1 MTQLDR
7 RRARRRRSVAA
18 AAPDWL
24 SLPAPMRHAT
34 LFASI
39 RHAVLAFFAAAGIL
53 GFPVA
58 AAAHDPGLSSLEL
71 HVGPSDI
78 VADLS
83 MAAAD
88 AATLIGSDADG
99 ARLGAF
105 ALQTIDLQVDGRQ
118 LEGLVDDIAWQEGN
132 AIRVRLRYVRTP
144 GSRLAIRSVVAS
156 RLARGHRQ
164 LLSIRKD
171 DDALLAQR
179 MLDAN
184 TDGVG
189 DLGLSSASAGTTLQF
204 FVLGI
209 HHIVGGYDHLLFLG
223 ALLLVAR
230 GVRDVVTT
238 LTAFTVAHSLTLM
251 LAVTGVVNVPAR
263 IVEPLIAASIV
274 YVGLEN
280 LLRQQ
285 PPPRW
290 KLTFGFGLIH
300 GFGFAGALRDLGVG
314 SSGLAVGLPLGSF
327 NLGVEAGQIAV
338 ALVALPLLWALRAQP
353 ALSTRFTPGCSVLVV
368 FAGGYWLIERML
380 A

>member
-1 MTQLDR
+1 
-7 RRARRRRSVAA
+7 
-18 AAPDWL
+18 
-24 SLPAPMRHAT
+24 MRHAT
-34 LFASI
+34 LSTSI
-39 RHAVLAFFAAAGIL
+39 RNAVLAFVAAAGLL

-58 AAAHDPGLSSLEL
+58 AVAHDPGLSALEL
-71 HVGPSDI
+71 RLSRSEI

-83 MAAAD
+83 IAAAD
-88 AATLIGSDADG
+88 AAALVGSDADV
-99 ARLGAF
+99 ARLGSLL
-105 ALQTIDLQVDGRQ
+105 LQAIDLQIDGHQ
-118 LEGLVDDIAWQEGN
+118 LEGLVDDIASEEGN

-144 GSRLAIRSVVAS
+144 GSQLAVRSVVAS

-164 LLSIRKD
+164 LLSIRND
-171 DDALLAQR
+171 DGSLLAQR

-184 TDGVG
+184 TDAVG
-189 DLGLSSASAGTTLQF
+189 DLVLSSSRADTALQF
-204 FVLGI
+204 FGLGI
-209 HHIVGGYDHLLFLG
+209 HHILGGYDHLLFLG

-238 LTAFTVAHSLTLM
+238 LTAFTIAHSLTLG
-251 LAVTGVVNVPAR
+251 LAVTGVVNVPAH

-285 PPPRW
+285 PPARW

-300 GFGFAGALRDLGVG
+300 GFGFAGALRELGIG
-314 SSGLAVGLPLGSF
+314 SSGIAVALPLGSF

-338 ALVALPLLWALRAQP
+338 ALVALPLLRTLQAQP
-353 ALSTRFTPGCSVLVV
+353 ALSTRLTSVCSILVV
-368 FAGGYWLIERML
+368 LAGGYWLIERIL

>member
-1 MTQLDR
+1 
-7 RRARRRRSVAA
+7 
-18 AAPDWL
+18 
-24 SLPAPMRHAT
+24 MRHRT
-34 LFASI
+34 LLASI
-39 RHAVLAFFAAAGIL
+39 RHAVLAFFAAAVIL

-58 AAAHDPGLSSLEL
+58 AVAHDPGLSSLEL
-71 HVGPSDI
+71 RVGPSDI

-88 AATLIGSDADG
+88 AAVLIGSEADV
-99 ARLGAF
+99 AALGSL
-105 ALQTIDLQVDGRQ
+105 ALQAIDLQIDGRR
-118 LEGLVDDIAWQEGN
+118 LDGLVDDIARQEDT
-132 AIRVRLRYVRTP
+132 IRVRLRYVRTP
-144 GSRLAIRSVVAS
+144 GSRLAVRSVVAS

-164 LLSIRKD
+164 LLSIRNG
-171 DDALLAQR
+171 DDALLAQG

-184 TDGVG
+184 TDGIG
-189 DLGLSSASAGTTLQF
+189 NLGLSSTRAETTIQF

-209 HHIVGGYDHLLFLG
+209 EHILGGYDHLLFLG

-238 LTAFTVAHSLTLM
+238 LTAFTVAHSLTLG

-280 LLRQQ
+280 LLRRQ
-285 PPPRW
+285 PPSRW

-300 GFGFAGALRDLGVG
+300 GFGFAGALRELGIG
-314 SSGLAVGLPLGSF
+314 SSGVAVALPLGSF

-338 ALVALPLLWALRAQP
+338 ALVTLPLLWALRAQP
-353 ALSTRFTPGCSVLVV
+353 ALSTRLTSGCSVLVV
-368 FAGGYWLIERML
+368 LAGGYWLIERML

>member
-1 MTQLDR
+1 M
-7 RRARRRRSVAA
+7 
-18 AAPDWL
+18 
-24 SLPAPMRHAT
+24 
-34 LFASI
+34 
-39 RHAVLAFFAAAGIL
+39 RHAVLALFAAAGIL

-58 AAAHDPGLSSLEL
+58 AVAHDPGLSSLEVR
-71 HVGPSDI
+71 VGPGDI

-88 AATLIGSDADG
+88 AAALVGSDADV
-99 ARLGAF
+99 ARLGSF
-105 ALQTIDLQVDGRQ
+105 ALQTIDLQIDGRR
-118 LEGLVDDIAWQEGN
+118 LEGLVDDIASQEGN

-144 GSRLAIRSVVAS
+144 GSRLAVRSVVAS

-164 LLSIRKD
+164 LLTIRND
-171 DDALLAQR
+171 DDSLLAQG

-189 DLGLSSASAGTTLQF
+189 DLGLSSTRAETTLQF

-209 HHIVGGYDHLLFLG
+209 HHILGGYDHLLFLG

-238 LTAFTVAHSLTLM
+238 LTAFTVAHSLTLG
-251 LAVTGVVNVPAR
+251 LAVTGVVNVPPH

-290 KLTFGFGLIH
+290 RLTFGFGLIH
-300 GFGFAGALRDLGVG
+300 GFGFAGALRELGIG
-314 SSGLAVGLPLGSF
+314 SSGLAVALPLGSF

-338 ALVALPLLWALRAQP
+338 ALVTLPLFWALRARP
-353 ALSTRFTPGCSVLVV
+353 ALSVRLTTACSVLVV
-368 FAGGYWLIERML
+368 LAGGYWLIDRIF

>member
-1 MTQLDR
+1 
-7 RRARRRRSVAA
+7 
-18 AAPDWL
+18 
-24 SLPAPMRHAT
+24 
-34 LFASI
+34 
-39 RHAVLAFFAAAGIL
+39 
-53 GFPVA
+53 
-58 AAAHDPGLSSLEL
+58 
-71 HVGPSDI
+71 
-78 VADLS
+78 

-88 AATLIGSDADG
+88 AAALVGSGTDV
-99 ARLGAF
+99 ARLGSF
-105 ALQTIDLQVDGRQ
+105 ALQAIDLQIDGRR
-118 LEGLVDDIAWQEGN
+118 LEGLVDDIAWQEGD
-132 AIRVRLRYVRTP
+132 ATRVRVRYVRTP
-144 GSRLAIRSVVAS
+144 GSRLAVRSAIAN

-164 LLSIRKD
+164 LLSIRRD
-171 DDALLAQR
+171 DNSLLVQR

-189 DLGLSSASAGTTLQF
+189 DLGLASTRADTTLQF

-209 HHIVGGYDHLLFLG
+209 HHILGGYDHLLFLG

-230 GVRDVVTT
+230 GVRGVVTT
-238 LTAFTVAHSLTLM
+238 LTAFTVAHSLTLG
-251 LAVTGVVNVPAR
+251 LAVTGVVTMPAR

-300 GFGFAGALRDLGVG
+300 GFGFAGALRELGIG
-314 SSGLAVGLPLGSF
+314 SSGLAVALPLGSF

-338 ALVALPLLWALRAQP
+338 ALATLPLLWALRAQP
-353 ALSTRFTPGCSVLVV
+353 ALSIRVTSACSILVV
-368 FAGGYWLIERML
+368 FAGSCWLIERMF

>member
-1 MTQLDR
+1 
-7 RRARRRRSVAA
+7 
-18 AAPDWL
+18 
-24 SLPAPMRHAT
+24 MRHPT

-39 RHAVLAFFAAAGIL
+39 RHGVLASFAAAVIL

-58 AAAHDPGLSSLEL
+58 AVAHDPGLSSLEL
-71 HVGPSDI
+71 RVGPSDI

-88 AATLIGSDADG
+88 AAVLVGSEADV
-99 ARLGAF
+99 APLGSF
-105 ALQTIDLQVDGRQ
+105 ALQAIDLQIDGRR
-118 LEGLVDDIAWQEGN
+118 LDGLVDDIARQEGT
-132 AIRVRLRYVRTP
+132 IRVRLRYVRTP
-144 GSRLAIRSVVAS
+144 GSRLAVRSVVAS

-171 DDALLAQR
+171 DDSLLAHG
-179 MLDAN
+179 MLDSN
-184 TDGVG
+184 TDGIG
-189 DLGLSSASAGTTLQF
+189 DLGLSSARADTTLQF

-209 HHIVGGYDHLLFLG
+209 EHILGGYDHLLFLG

-238 LTAFTVAHSLTLM
+238 LTAFTVAHSLTLG

-300 GFGFAGALRDLGVG
+300 GFGFAGALRELGIG
-314 SSGLAVGLPLGSF
+314 SSGLAVALPLGSF

-338 ALVALPLLWALRAQP
+338 ALVTLPLLWALRAQP
-353 ALSTRFTPGCSVLVV
+353 ALSTRLTSGCSVLVV
-368 FAGGYWLIERML
+368 LAGGYWLIERML

>member
-1 MTQLDR
+1 
-7 RRARRRRSVAA
+7 
-18 AAPDWL
+18 
-24 SLPAPMRHAT
+24 MRHAT

-39 RHAVLAFFAAAGIL
+39 RHGVLAFFAAAGIL

-58 AAAHDPGLSSLEL
+58 AVAHDPGLSSLEL
-71 HVGPSDI
+71 RVGPSDI

-88 AATLIGSDADG
+88 AAALVGSDADV
-99 ARLGAF
+99 ARLGSF
-105 ALQTIDLQVDGRQ
+105 ALQAIDLQIDGRR
-118 LEGLVDDIAWQEGN
+118 LDGLVDDIARQEGN

-144 GSRLAIRSVVAS
+144 GSRLAVRSVVAS

-171 DDALLAQR
+171 DDSLLAQG

-189 DLGLSSASAGTTLQF
+189 DLGLSSTRADTTLQF

-209 HHIVGGYDHLLFLG
+209 HHILGGYDHLLFLG

-238 LTAFTVAHSLTLM
+238 LTAFTVAHSLTLG

-300 GFGFAGALRDLGVG
+300 GFGFAGALRELGIG
-314 SSGLAVGLPLGSF
+314 SSGLAVALPLGSF

-338 ALVALPLLWALRAQP
+338 ALVTLPLLWALRAQP
-353 ALSTRFTPGCSVLVV
+353 ALSTRLTSACSVLVV
-368 FAGGYWLIERML
+368 LAGGYWLIERML

>member
-7 RRARRRRSVAA
+7 RRRAA
-18 AAPDWL
+18 GGRL
-24 SLPAPMRHAT
+24 RY
-34 LFASI
+34 
-39 RHAVLAFFAAAGIL
+39 AVLVFFAAAGIL
-53 GFPVA
+53 GLPVTTV
-58 AAAHDPGLSSLEL
+58 AHDPGLSSLEL
-71 HVGPSDI
+71 RVGPSDI
-78 VADLS
+78 VAELS

-88 AATLIGSDADG
+88 AAALVGSDADG
-99 ARLGAF
+99 ARLGSI
-105 ALQTIDLQVDGRQ
+105 ALQAIDLQIDGRP
-118 LEGLVDDIAWQEGN
+118 LEGLVDDIASEEGN

-144 GSRLAIRSVVAS
+144 GSRLAVRSLFAS

-171 DDALLAQR
+171 DDSLLAQR

-184 TDGVG
+184 TDGIG
-189 DLGLSSASAGTTLQF
+189 DLGLSSTRAGTTLQF

-209 HHIVGGYDHLLFLG
+209 HHILGGYDHLLFLG
-223 ALLLVAR
+223 ALLLVTR
-230 GVRDVVTT
+230 SVRDAVTT
-238 LTAFTVAHSLTLM
+238 LTAFTVAHSLTLG
-251 LAVTGVVNVPAR
+251 LAVTGVVNVPPR

-274 YVGLEN
+274 YVGVEN

-300 GFGFAGALRDLGVG
+300 GFGFAGALRELGIG
-314 SSGLAVGLPLGSF
+314 SSGLAVALPLGSF

-338 ALVALPLLWALRAQP
+338 ALVTLPLLWALRAQP
-353 ALSTRFTPGCSVLVV
+353 ALSTRLTSACSALVV
-368 FAGGYWLIERML
+368 LAGGYWLIERML

>member
-1 MTQLDR
+1 
-7 RRARRRRSVAA
+7 
-18 AAPDWL
+18 
-24 SLPAPMRHAT
+24 MRHAT
-34 LFASI
+34 LLESV
-39 RHAVLAFFAAAGIL
+39 RKAVLAFVAAAGLL

-58 AAAHDPGLSSLEL
+58 AVAHDPGLSALEL
-71 HVGPSDI
+71 RLGPGDI

-83 MAAAD
+83 IAAAD
-88 AATLIGSDADG
+88 AAALVGSDADV
-99 ARLGAF
+99 ARIGSF
-105 ALQTIDLQVDGRQ
+105 ALQAIDLQVDGRQ
-118 LEGLVDDIAWQEGN
+118 LEGLVDDIASEEGN

-144 GSRLAIRSVVAS
+144 GSQLEVRSVVAS

-164 LLSIRKD
+164 LLSIRND
-171 DDALLAQR
+171 DGSLLAQR

-184 TDGVG
+184 TDVVG
-189 DLGLSSASAGTTLQF
+189 DLVLSSSRADTALQF

-209 HHIVGGYDHLLFLG
+209 HHILGGYDHLLFVG

-238 LTAFTVAHSLTLM
+238 LTAFTVAHSLTLG
-251 LAVTGVVNVPAR
+251 LAVTGVVNVPAH
-263 IVEPLIAASIV
+263 IIEPLIAASIV

-300 GFGFAGALRDLGVG
+300 GFGFAGALRELGIG
-314 SSGLAVGLPLGSF
+314 SSGLAVALPLGSF

-338 ALVALPLLWALRAQP
+338 ALVALPLLRALQAQT
-353 ALSTRFTPGCSVLVV
+353 ALSTRLTSACSILVV
-368 FAGGYWLIERML
+368 LAGGYWLIERIL

>member
-1 MTQLDR
+1 
-7 RRARRRRSVAA
+7 
-18 AAPDWL
+18 
-24 SLPAPMRHAT
+24 MRHAT
-34 LFASI
+34 VPASI
-39 RHAVLAFFAAAGIL
+39 RHAALAIFAAAGIL

-71 HVGPSDI
+71 HVRVNDI

-88 AATLIGSDADG
+88 AAALVGSDAEV
-99 ARLGAF
+99 ARLGSF
-105 ALQTIDLQVDGRQ
+105 ALQAIDLQIDGRQ
-118 LEGLVDDIAWQEGN
+118 LEGRVDDIASEEGN

-144 GSRLAIRSVVAS
+144 GSRLAVRSGFAG

-164 LLSIRKD
+164 LLSIRKE
-171 DDALLAQR
+171 DDALVAQR

-184 TDGVG
+184 TDAVR
-189 DLGLSSASAGTTLQF
+189 DLGLSSTRADTAFQF

-209 HHIVGGYDHLLFLG
+209 QHILDGYDHLLFLG
-223 ALLLVAR
+223 ALLLVAP
-230 GVRDVVTT
+230 GVRGVVTT
-238 LTAFTVAHSLTLM
+238 LTAFTIAHSLTLG

-280 LLRQQ
+280 LLRRQ

-290 KLTFGFGLIH
+290 RLTFAFGLIH
-300 GFGFAGALRDLGVG
+300 GFGFAGALQELGIG
-314 SSGLAVGLPLGSF
+314 SSGLAVALPLGSF

-338 ALVALPLLWALRAQP
+338 ALVALPLLWALRVQP
-353 ALSTRFTPGCSVLVV
+353 ALSTRLTSACSVLIVL
-368 FAGGYWLIERML
+368 AGGYWLIERMI

>member
-1 MTQLDR
+1 M
-7 RRARRRRSVAA
+7 
-18 AAPDWL
+18 
-24 SLPAPMRHAT
+24 
-34 LFASI
+34 
-39 RHAVLAFFAAAGIL
+39 
-53 GFPVA
+53 
-58 AAAHDPGLSSLEL
+58 
-71 HVGPSDI
+71 GPSDI

-88 AATLIGSDADG
+88 AAALVGSDADVG
-99 ARLGAF
+99 RLGSF
-105 ALQTIDLQVDGRQ
+105 ALQAIDLQIDGRQ
-118 LEGLVDDIAWQEGN
+118 LEGLVDGIAWQEGN

-144 GSRLAIRSVVAS
+144 GSRLAVRSLLAR

-171 DDALLAQR
+171 DDSLLVQG

-189 DLGLSSASAGTTLQF
+189 DLGVSSTRAETALHF
-204 FVLGI
+204 FVSGI

-230 GVRDVVTT
+230 GARDVVTT
-238 LTAFTVAHSLTLM
+238 LTAFTVAHSLTLG
-251 LAVTGVVNVPAR
+251 LAVTGVVNLPAR

-300 GFGFAGALRDLGVG
+300 GFGFAGALRELGIG
-314 SSGLAVGLPLGSF
+314 SSGLAAALPLGSF

-338 ALVALPLLWALRAQP
+338 ALVTLPLLWALRAQP
-353 ALSTRFTPGCSVLVV
+353 ALSIRLTSACSVVV
-368 FAGGYWLIERML
+368 VVAGGYWLIERML
-380 A
+380 P

>member
-1 MTQLDR
+1 
-7 RRARRRRSVAA
+7 
-18 AAPDWL
+18 
-24 SLPAPMRHAT
+24 MRHAT
-34 LFASI
+34 LFAPM
-39 RHAVLAFFAAAGIL
+39 RHAVLALVAAAGIL
-53 GFPVA
+53 GFPGTAV
-58 AAAHDPGLSSLEL
+58 AHDPGLSSLDL
-71 HVGPSDI
+71 RVSQSDV
-78 VADLS
+78 VAELS

-88 AATLIGSDADG
+88 AAALGGPAADV
-99 ARLGAF
+99 ARLGSI
-105 ALQTIDLQVDGRQ
+105 ALQAIDLQIDGRR
-118 LEGLVDDIAWQEGN
+118 LEGLVDDIASQDGN

-144 GSRLAIRSVVAS
+144 GARLSVRSAVAS

-164 LLSIRKD
+164 LLSIRND
-171 DDALLAQR
+171 DDSLLAQR
-179 MLDAN
+179 MLDGN

-189 DLGLSSASAGTTLQF
+189 DLGLSSTRADTTLQF

-230 GVRDVVTT
+230 GVRDVVAT
-238 LTAFTVAHSLTLM
+238 LTAFTVAHSLTLG
-251 LAVTGVVNVPAR
+251 LAATGVVNVPAR

-285 PPPRW
+285 PTLRW

-300 GFGFAGALRDLGVG
+300 GFGFAGALRELGIG
-314 SSGLAVGLPLGSF
+314 SSGLAVALPLGSF

-338 ALVALPLLWALRAQP
+338 ALVTLPLLWALRAQP
-353 ALSTRFTPGCSVLVV
+353 ALNTRLTSAGSVLVV
-368 FAGGYWLIERML
+368 LAGGYWLIERML

>member
-7 RRARRRRSVAA
+7 RRHS
-18 AAPDWL
+18 P
-24 SLPAPMRHAT
+24 PAT
-34 LFASI
+34 LLASL
-39 RHAVLAFFAAAGIL
+39 RHAVLAFLAATGIL

-58 AAAHDPGLSSLEL
+58 ALAHDPGLSSLEL
-71 HVGPSDI
+71 RVGASDI
-78 VADLS
+78 VADLT

-88 AATLIGSDADG
+88 AAALVGSGADA
-99 ARLGAF
+99 ARLGPF
-105 ALQTIDLQVDGRQ
+105 ALQAIDLQIDGRR
-118 LEGLVDDIAWQEGN
+118 LEGLIDDIARQEGN

-144 GSRLAIRSVVAS
+144 GSRLAVRSVVAS

-164 LLSIRKD
+164 LLSIRS
-171 DDALLAQR
+171 DDAALLVQR

-184 TDGVG
+184 TDGVS
-189 DLGLSSASAGTTLQF
+189 DLGLASTRADTTLQF

-209 HHIVGGYDHLLFLG
+209 HHILGGYDHLLFLG

-238 LTAFTVAHSLTLM
+238 LTAFTVAHSLTLG
-251 LAVTGVVNVPAR
+251 LAVTGVVNVPPR

-280 LLRQQ
+280 LLRQR

-300 GFGFAGALRDLGVG
+300 GFGFAGALRELGIG
-314 SSGLAVGLPLGSF
+314 SSGLAVALPLGSF
-327 NLGVEAGQIAV
+327 NLGVEAGQIVV
-338 ALVALPLLWALRAQP
+338 ALMTVPLLWALRARP
-353 ALSTRFTPGCSVLVV
+353 ALSIRLTTACSVLVV
-368 FAGGYWLIERML
+368 IAGGYWLIDRMF

>member
-1 MTQLDR
+1 M
-7 RRARRRRSVAA
+7 AA
-18 AAPDWL
+18 
-24 SLPAPMRHAT
+24 
-34 LFASI
+34 
-39 RHAVLAFFAAAGIL
+39 V
-53 GFPVA
+53 
-58 AAAHDPGLSSLEL
+58 AHDPGLSSLEL
-71 HVGPSDI
+71 RVGPSEI

-88 AATLIGSDADG
+88 AAAIVGSDADV
-99 ARLGAF
+99 ARLGSF
-105 ALQTIDLQVDGRQ
+105 ALQAIDLQIDGRQ
-118 LEGLVDDIAWQEGN
+118 LEGLVDDIAWREGN

-144 GSRLAIRSVVAS
+144 GSRLAVRSVVAS

-171 DDALLAQR
+171 DDSLLAQG

-189 DLGLSSASAGTTLQF
+189 DLGLASSRADTTLQF
-204 FVLGI
+204 FVLGV

-238 LTAFTVAHSLTLM
+238 LTAFTVAHSLTLG

-300 GFGFAGALRDLGVG
+300 GFGFAGALRELGIG
-314 SSGLAVGLPLGSF
+314 SSGLAVALPLGSF

-338 ALVALPLLWALRAQP
+338 ALVTLPLLWALRAQP
-353 ALSTRFTPGCSVLVV
+353 ALSIRLTSAGSVLVV
-368 FAGGYWLIERML
+368 FAGGYWLIERMF

>member
-7 RRARRRRSVAA
+7 RRPSAGGQLRS
-18 AAPDWL
+18 
-24 SLPAPMRHAT
+24 
-34 LFASI
+34 
-39 RHAVLAFFAAAGIL
+39 AVLAFVAAAGIL
-53 GFPVA
+53 GSPVA
-58 AAAHDPGLSSLEL
+58 AVAHDPGLSSLAL
-71 HVGPSDI
+71 RVGPSEI
-78 VADLS
+78 VAELT

-88 AATLIGSDADG
+88 AAALAGVDADV
-99 ARLGAF
+99 ARLGSF
-105 ALQTIDLQVDGRQ
+105 ALQAIDLQIDGRR
-118 LEGLVDDIAWQEGN
+118 LEGLVADIASQEGN
-132 AIRVRLRYVRTP
+132 AIRVRLRYARTP
-144 GSRLAIRSVVAS
+144 GSRLAVHSVVAS
-156 RLARGHRQ
+156 RVARGHRQ
-164 LLSIRKD
+164 LLSIRND
-171 DDALLAQR
+171 DDSLLAQR

-189 DLGLSSASAGTTLQF
+189 DLGLSSTRADTTLQF

-238 LTAFTVAHSLTLM
+238 LTAFTVAHSLTLG
-251 LAVTGVVNVPAR
+251 LAVTGVVNVPAG

-280 LLRQQ
+280 LFRQQ

-300 GFGFAGALRDLGVG
+300 GFGFAGALRELGIG
-314 SSGLAVGLPLGSF
+314 SSGLAVALPLGSF

-353 ALSTRFTPGCSVLVV
+353 ALSPRLTSACSVLVV
-368 FAGGYWLIERML
+368 LAGGYWLIERML
-380 A
+380 V

>member
-7 RRARRRRSVAA
+7 RRPAAGGQLRS
-18 AAPDWL
+18 
-24 SLPAPMRHAT
+24 
-34 LFASI
+34 
-39 RHAVLAFFAAAGIL
+39 AVLAFLTATGLI

-71 HVGPSDI
+71 RVGSSDI

-88 AATLIGSDADG
+88 AAAVVGPGADL
-99 ARLGAF
+99 ARLGPF
-105 ALQTIDLQVDGRQ
+105 ALQAIDLQIDGRR

-132 AIRVRLRYVRTP
+132 AIRVRLRYGRTA
-144 GSRLAIRSVVAS
+144 GSRLAARSVVAS

-171 DDALLAQR
+171 DDSLLAQG

-189 DLGLSSASAGTTLQF
+189 DLGLSSTRAETTRQF
-204 FVLGI
+204 FLLGI
-209 HHIVGGYDHLLFLG
+209 HHIVSGYDHLLFLG

-230 GVRDVVTT
+230 GVRDAVTT
-238 LTAFTVAHSLTLM
+238 LTAFTIAHSVTLG

-280 LLRQQ
+280 LFRRQ
-285 PPPRW
+285 PSSRW

-300 GFGFAGALRDLGVG
+300 GFGFAGALRALGIG
-314 SSGLAVGLPLGSF
+314 SSGLAVALPLGSF

-338 ALVALPLLWALRAQP
+338 ALTTLPLVWALRARP
-353 ALSTRFTPGCSVLVV
+353 ALSIRLTSACSVLVV
-368 FAGGYWLIERML
+368 LAGGYWLIERMV

>member
-7 RRARRRRSVAA
+7 RRLSAGGRLRS
-18 AAPDWL
+18 
-24 SLPAPMRHAT
+24 
-34 LFASI
+34 
-39 RHAVLAFFAAAGIL
+39 AVLAFFAAAGIL

-58 AAAHDPGLSSLEL
+58 AVAHDPGLSSLEL
-71 HVGPSDI
+71 RVGPNDI

-88 AATLIGSDADG
+88 VAALVGSDADV
-99 ARLGAF
+99 ARLGPF
-105 ALQTIDLQVDGRQ
+105 ALQTIDLQIDGRH
-118 LEGLVDDIAWQEGN
+118 LEGVVDDIAWQEGS

-144 GSRLAIRSVVAS
+144 GSRLSVRSVVAS

-171 DDALLAQR
+171 DDALLAQG

-184 TDGVG
+184 TDGFG
-189 DLGLSSASAGTTLQF
+189 DLGLLSTGADTTLQF
-204 FVLGI
+204 FGLGI
-209 HHIVGGYDHLLFLG
+209 HHILSGYDHLLFLA

-238 LTAFTVAHSLTLM
+238 LTAFTVAHSLTLA
-251 LAVTGVVNVPAR
+251 LAATGVVNVPPR

-285 PPPRW
+285 PSTRW
-290 KLTFGFGLIH
+290 RLTFGFGLIH
-300 GFGFAGALRDLGVG
+300 GFGFAGALRELGIG
-314 SSGLAVGLPLGSF
+314 SSGLAVALPLGSF
-327 NLGVEAGQIAV
+327 NLGVEAGQFAV
-338 ALVALPLLWALRAQP
+338 ALVVLPLFWALRSQS
-353 ALSTRFTPGCSVLVV
+353 ALSIRLTSACSVLVV
-368 FAGGYWLIERML
+368 FVGGYWLIDRMF

>member
-1 MTQLDR
+1 MTR
-7 RRARRRRSVAA
+7 FV
-18 AAPDWL
+18 
-24 SLPAPMRHAT
+24 
-34 LFASI
+34 
-39 RHAVLAFFAAAGIL
+39 AFFAAAGIL
-53 GFPVA
+53 LGLPA
-58 AAAHDPGLSSLEL
+58 AAVAHDPGLSSLEL
-71 HVGPSDI
+71 RLGPSEI

-88 AATLIGSDADG
+88 AAALVGPGADG
-99 ARLGAF
+99 ARLGAV
-105 ALQTIDLQVDGRQ
+105 ALEAIELRVDGRP
-118 LEGLVDDIAWQEGN
+118 LAGLVDDVAPQEGN

-144 GSRLAIRSVVAS
+144 GSRLAVRSVVAS
-156 RLARGHRQ
+156 RLPRGHRQ

-171 DDALLAQR
+171 DDSLLAQR

-184 TDGVG
+184 TDGAG
-189 DLGLSSASAGTTLQF
+189 DVGLSSTRADTMRQF
-204 FVLGI
+204 FVLGVQ
-209 HHIVGGYDHLLFLG
+209 HIVGGYDHLLFLG

-238 LTAFTVAHSLTLM
+238 LTAFTVAHSLTLG

-285 PPPRW
+285 PPTRW

-300 GFGFAGALRDLGVG
+300 GFGFAGALRELGIG
-314 SSGLAVGLPLGSF
+314 SSGLAVALPLGSF

-338 ALVALPLLWALRAQP
+338 ALMALPLLWALRAQP
-353 ALSTRFTPGCSVLVV
+353 ALSIRLTSACSVLVV
-368 FAGGYWLIERML
+368 FAGGYWLIERMF